1 MYPSQR
7 KVLTVRATHITAA
20 VLLVVGLAVGAVLLV
35 LNTTSSS
42 KPCISP
48 ARALS
53 LNAAA
58 AATIRRLPP
67 SHDNDAGRARLP
79 DATPDADYDAGHPH
93 PVVCAP
99 NN

>member
-1 MYPSQR
+1 MRVAQIS
-7 KVLTVRATHITAA
+7 VV
-20 VLLVVGLAVGAVLLV
+20 VLVVLGVAVGALVLV
-35 LNTTSSS
+35 LNTTGSS
-42 KPCISP
+42 KPCVS
-48 ARALS
+48 ASKALS

-58 AATIRRLPP
+58 AAKIKQLPP

-99 NN
+99 